1 MRYIAPDAIWPERPS
16 ELTTCTA
23 SVVLTTGLALSVLA
37 DPSLEYRSNV
47 TEVQNRI
54 SGRLYAHNRDCII
67 MHAIIQTARR
77 SDRAPQIPIKPP
89 ATPAQTRQELVP
101 AVLADFIEKLPLG
114 RELPDEQGQ
123 PTSMVISVSLWGI
136 LGFSSSPST
145 IRPNAR
151 SEVAPTHPSDT

>member
-1 MRYIAPDAIWPERPS
+1 MRSFRLHDALIVPPRS
-16 ELTTCTA
+16 R
-23 SVVLTTGLALSVLA
+23 S
-37 DPSLEYRSNV
+37 SLQRHP
-47 TEVQNRI
+47 
-54 SGRLYAHNRDCII
+54 L
-67 MHAIIQTARR
+67 
-77 SDRAPQIPIKPP
+77 K
-89 ATPAQTRQELVP
+89 TRQELVP